1 MNRII
6 LIICLGVI
14 YASNPLMAQ
23 VKVNTEL
30 KDFINQSFTYF
41 PKVKEVE
48 NTVKTA
54 EEKLTLTELNGKPN
68 IDFDANYA
76 YVKPKIEIPLGGQEF
91 QFAPVHNLETS
102 VTGSYALYDFGRIK
116 ANVVKAKNDIQLAKH
131 STEFVKAQ
139 LANQVSVIYYNIVYL
154 QKAISI
160 QDSVIRFYEE
170 NKQLTENKLK
180 NGDALKIDVM
190 NLQTNIDAEENRKVD
205 LINSLDKQFN
215 LLEYTTG
222 LKKANAYTFD
232 FDVNFLNADEGTSLA
247 QKSNPEFML
256 AEDKIKQAKQEV
268 EIAKLSDKP
277 RVDVHAATGFK
288 NGYFPNVNEIT
299 FNYNAGL
306 SFTMPLYN
314 FGRTKQQVKLQ
325 QSMVKQNELSQITL
339 ISNYRKDIEQAL
351 TDIKTNIERIRNTK
365 SQLEAAKT
373 AQQITASRY
382 KNGVATN
389 LDVTAAATNVQK
401 AALTQLQYDY
411 QLCLAKVELAKL
423 LGYEYWKK

>member
-1 MNRII
+1 
-6 LIICLGVI
+6 
-14 YASNPLMAQ
+14 
-23 VKVNTEL
+23 
-30 KDFINQSFTYF
+30 
-41 PKVKEVE
+41 
-48 NTVKTA
+48 
-54 EEKLTLTELNGKPN
+54 
-68 IDFDANYA
+68 
-76 YVKPKIEIPLGGQEF
+76 
-91 QFAPVHNLETS
+91 
-102 VTGSYALYDFGRIK
+102 
-116 ANVVKAKNDIQLAKH
+116 
-131 STEFVKAQ
+131 
-139 LANQVSVIYYNIVYL
+139 
-154 QKAISI
+154 
-160 QDSVIRFYEE
+160 
-170 NKQLTENKLK
+170 
-180 NGDALKIDVM
+180 M

-205 LINSLDKQFN
+205 LINSLDKEFN

-247 QKSNPEFML
+247 QKSNPDFML
-256 AEDKIKQAKQEV
+256 AEDKIKQAKQDV

-277 RVDVHAATGFK
+277 MVGVHAATGFK

-325 QSMVKQNELSQITL
+325 ESIVKQNELSQITL
-339 ISNYRKDIEQAL
+339 VSNYKKDIEQAL
-351 TDIKTNIERIRNTK
+351 TDIKTNIERLRNTK

-423 LGYEYWKK
+423 LGYEYWKN